1 MIPYNKE
8 EGMFVVCVTCEE
20 EMLHNSIVFAIRK
33 PFLAN
38 NKKEAEEYA
47 EMLSSLNPHATYKV
61 YKLEEV

>member
-20 EMLHNSIVFAIRK
+20 EMLYNNIVFALRK

-47 EMLSSLNPHATYKV
+47 EMLSSINPHATYKV
-61 YKLEEV
+61 YKLEEA

>member
-20 EMLHNSIVFAIRK
+20 EMLYNSIVFAIRK

-47 EMLSSLNPHATYKV
+47 EMLSSINPHATYKV